1 MELTRPAVL
10 EPSLVDARDTLPL
23 EHEAAARDA
32 FWSCVLALSTLADAA
47 VGGKIIEETM
57 AAIGWTNDDGDP
69 LSATHIRSMCAQSLH
84 KLAELGAYGT
94 QALAPVDRL
103 DIYRALLR
111 A

>member
-1 MELTRPAVL
+1 M
-10 EPSLVDARDTLPL
+10 
-23 EHEAAARDA
+23 
-32 FWSCVLALSTLADAA
+32 
-47 VGGKIIEETM
+47 
-57 AAIGWTNDDGDP
+57 
-69 LSATHIRSMCAQSLH
+69 H